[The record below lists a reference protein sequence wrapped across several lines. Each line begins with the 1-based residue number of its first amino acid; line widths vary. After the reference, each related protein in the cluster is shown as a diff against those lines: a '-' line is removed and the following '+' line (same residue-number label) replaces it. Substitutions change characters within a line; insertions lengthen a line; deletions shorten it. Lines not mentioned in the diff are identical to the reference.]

1 MKSCIAFIRDDTFS
15 RVPRSRL
22 LMGEISVTEIIF
34 VSYEH
39 NFPAWRENLL
49 FTLYKTYV
57 TAGNFTR
64 QGENISPMHMN
75 RTKLFYLSKCFL
87 GNRDKFCSYEQT
99 LTDFNSAHK
108 RKNRSLNYIAL
119 SNMTLLRWLWP
130 NWKPSLTL
138 ILKHF
143 LLKLP
148 GQKKRRCQH
157 HLRYLFSAYYRFS
170 ASNLYFDFAKIVK
183 SFQRVDEQTTEKYR
197 ELERY
202 CTSVQIEFPSI
213 FVLKF

>member
-1 MKSCIAFIRDDTFS
+1 MNK
-15 RVPRSRL
+15 PL
-22 LMGEISVTEIIF
+22 LILIQ
-34 VSYEH
+34 
-39 NFPAWRENLL
+39 L
-49 FTLYKTYV
+49 
-57 TAGNFTR
+57 
-64 QGENISPMHMN
+64 
-75 RTKLFYLSKCFL
+75 TK
-87 GNRDKFCSYEQT
+87 E
-99 LTDFNSAHK
+99 
-108 RKNRSLNYIAL
+108 KNRSLNYIAL

-157 HLRYLFSAYYRFS
+157 HLRYLFSAFYRFS
-170 ASNLYFDFAKIVK
+170 ASNLYFNFAKIVK

-202 CTSVQIEFPSI
+202 CLKKISTCTKTVVYI
-213 FVLKF
+213 VLSGNGD